1 MKYLTTPIYYIN
13 DRPHIGHAYTTFA
26 ADILANYYRQRKEEV
41 FFLTGTDEHGQKNA
55 KTAEKEDISP
65 QQFADKQSKM
75 YQEAWKKLGIQNDF
89 FIRTTDS
96 AHVKYVEDFLTDLYR
111 KEEIYKGV
119 YEGLYCEGCESYK
132 TQTQLKG
139 NICPEHQKP
148 VEKIKEEVYFF
159 NLSFY
164 QRRLIEAIEDGEM
177 KISPKTRE
185 NEVLSFLKKEKL
197 ADVAITRSQ
206 VDWGIRVPWDKKQTI
221 YVWIDALINY
231 LSAPDINNKD
241 LWPAD
246 VQLMAKDILRFH
258 AIIWPAMLMA
268 AKLPLP
274 KHLFVHGYFTVN
286 GQKMSKTIGNVVDP
300 VEISKKYSAEVLRY
314 YLFRAIPFGNDG
326 DFDEKKL
333 AKLYE
338 AELANDLG
346 NLVQRSLTMINQYKV
361 KIPKEY
367 YQFQPN
373 EKYEKTMKDLNFYG
387 ALAEVHERVQSL
399 NKFIEQ
405 EKPWELHKTAKSAA
419 AFDLETEKRSRF
431 DQVFERLIK
440 DLSLIA
446 FCLYPFMP
454 KKSKEMTKQLKD
466 LQPVP
471 LFPKKDK

>member
-26 ADILANYYRQRKEEV
+26 ADILSNYYRQRKEEV

-55 KTAEKEDISP
+55 KTAKKQGISP
-65 QQFADKQSKM
+65 QKFADKQAKI
-75 YQEAWKKLGIQNDF
+75 YQETWKKLGIKNDF
-89 FIRTTDS
+89 FIRTTDL
-96 AHVKYVEDFLTDLYR
+96 AHVKYVEKFLTGLYR

-132 TQTQLKG
+132 TPSQLKG
-139 NICPEHQKP
+139 NICPVHQKP

-177 KISPKTRE
+177 KISPKVRE

-197 ADVAITRSQ
+197 TDVAITRSK

-231 LSAPDINNKD
+231 LSAPAINNKE

-274 KHLFVHGYFTVN
+274 KHLFIHGYFTVN
-286 GQKMSKTIGNVVDP
+286 GQKMSKTIGNVIDP
-300 VEISKKYSAEVLRY
+300 VKISKKYSAEVLRY
-314 YLFRAIPFGNDG
+314 YLFRSIPFGKDG

-333 AKLYE
+333 AKLYQ

-346 NLVQRSLTMINQYKV
+346 NLVQRSLIMINQYKV

-367 YQFQPN
+367 YQFKSS
-373 EKYEKTMKDLNFYG
+373 EKYEKSMQDLDFYQ
-387 ALAEVHERVQSL
+387 ALAEVHKKVQDL

-405 EKPWELHKTAKSAA
+405 EKPWKLYKTAKSAA

-446 FCLYPFMP
+446 FYLYPFMP